1 MTHVNKKIDDQ
12 ARIKLT
18 FNNYFREKFMSLELV
33 ERLGSLKLKALFII
47 KFMAMK
53 VTCEDKF

>member
-1 MTHVNKKIDDQ
+1 MTHIYKKIDDL

-18 FNNYFREKFMSLELV
+18 FNNYLRDKFMSLELV

-47 KFMAMK
+47 KFMAKK
-53 VTCEDKF
+53 VMCEE